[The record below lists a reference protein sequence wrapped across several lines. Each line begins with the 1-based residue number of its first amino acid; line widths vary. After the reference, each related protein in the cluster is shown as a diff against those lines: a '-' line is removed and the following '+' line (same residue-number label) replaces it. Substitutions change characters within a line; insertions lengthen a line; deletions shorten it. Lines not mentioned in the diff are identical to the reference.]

1 MDDSVEADIYRETFG
16 FDMSREES
24 DRRHVED
31 THALHALLDRADEA
45 LAYLDDSIQSV
56 VSELFEKSVINA
68 DDKAYVKDQLNDI
81 IEVVGSAIDLKVKAL
96 RRTNN
101 AR

>member
-24 DRRHVED
+24 DRRHIED
-31 THALHALLDRADEA
+31 THALYALLDRADEA
-45 LAYLDDSIQSV
+45 LSYLDDSMQSV

-81 IEVVGSAIDLKVKAL
+81 IEVVGSAINLKFKAL

>member
-16 FDMSREES
+16 FNMSREES
-24 DRRHVED
+24 VRRHIED
-31 THALHALLDRADEA
+31 TQALYALLDRADEA

-68 DDKAYVKDQLNDI
+68 DDKAYVKGQLNDI
-81 IEVVGSAIDLKVKAL
+81 IEVVGSAIDLKVKSL

>member
-24 DRRHVED
+24 VRRHIED
-31 THALHALLDRADEA
+31 TQALYALLDRADEA

-68 DDKAYVKDQLNDI
+68 DDKAYVKGQLNDI
-81 IEVVGSAIDLKVKAL
+81 IEVVGSAIDLKVKSL

>member
-1 MDDSVEADIYRETFG
+1 MEDSVEADIYRETFG
-16 FDMSREES
+16 FEMSREAS

-31 THALHALLDRADEA
+31 THALYALLDRADEA

-68 DDKAYVKDQLNDI
+68 DDKAYVKGQLNDI

>member
-31 THALHALLDRADEA
+31 NHALYALLDRADEA
-45 LAYLDDSIQSV
+45 LAFLDDSIQSV
-56 VSELFEKSVINA
+56 VSELFEKSVIDA
-68 DDKAYVKDQLNDI
+68 DDKTYIKDQLNDI
-81 IEVVGSAIDLKVKAL
+81 IEVVGSAIDLKVRAL
-96 RRTNN
+96 RSTNN